1 MRQSLCILTII
12 FILLFLNGL
21 YAVDTAPGNT
31 CETHEIPYTTGNWDA
46 ASLGNHRVMIH
57 VADKTDAIALHIPWR
72 RRDLE
77 PEKKNVIIVD
87 AQTGQRIDNVFRVD

>member
-1 MRQSLCILTII
+1 MKQPLYILATL
-12 FILLFLNGL
+12 FILLCLNGPC
-21 YAVDTAPGNT
+21 AADAAPGNT
-31 CETHEIPYTTGNWDA
+31 CEIREIPYTTGNWDA
-46 ASLGNHRVMIH
+46 ASLGNHRVKIH